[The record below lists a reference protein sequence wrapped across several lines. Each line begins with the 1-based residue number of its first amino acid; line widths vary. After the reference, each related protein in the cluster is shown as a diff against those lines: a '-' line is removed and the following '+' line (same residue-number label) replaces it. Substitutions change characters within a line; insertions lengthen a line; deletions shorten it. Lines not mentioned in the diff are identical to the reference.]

1 MIRSR
6 PKLWSGIALVALV
19 QSAVLGWMIWDR
31 VHLLQ
36 TGREITLDVVP
47 VDPRSLFRGDY
58 VILSY
63 DVSRLGPG
71 VLSEQPPRG
80 GTVYVAIARGE
91 DGRWKAVAASSVALA
106 PENGRVILKGRLDRA
121 WPGAPGERATARVTY
136 GIESYFVPEGTG
148 RELERQVGEKRISA
162 VVAVDASGNAA
173 IKGLAVDG
181 RLVHQEP
188 LL

>member
-1 MIRSR
+1 MTR
-6 PKLWSGIALVALV
+6 PRPWLWSGIALVAVV
-19 QSAVLGWMIWDR
+19 QSAILGWMVWER

-71 VLSEQPPRG
+71 VLSEAPARG
-80 GTVYVAIARGE
+80 GTVYVTIAPGE
-91 DGRWKAVAASSVALA
+91 DGRWQAVAASPNARA
-106 PENGRVILKGRLDRA
+106 PENGRVVLKGRLDRA
-121 WPGAPGERATARVTY
+121 WPGAAGGQTGRVAY
-136 GIESYFVPEGTG
+136 GIESYFVPEGKC
-148 RELERQVGEKRISA
+148 RELERLVRDKRISA
-162 VVAVDASGNAA
+162 VIAVDASGNAA

-181 RLVHQEP
+181 QLVHQEP
-188 LL
+188 TL